1 MAKRKRFA
9 LCPERGPGSS
19 MESWDGDITTFPS
32 CLGPEGKV
40 KVKEKQNRVVSS
52 ELR

>member
-1 MAKRKRFA
+1 MARRDLPSVQREDLGA
-9 LCPERGPGSS
+9 AWRARMGTS
-19 MESWDGDITTFPS
+19 PS
-32 CLGPEGKV
+32 CLGPEVKM